1 LISDKA
7 IFLDRDGVI
16 NLLIKNGDKYRSPRN
31 LLEFEINP
39 NFPNFIT
46 TISKYFQFYF
56 VVTNQ
61 PDISRKSLT
70 LKNLDEMHNYIISNV
85 FKFDS
90 ILYCPHLEIV
100 NCECRKPKINLF
112 QSIESNYIFNKSKSW
127 MIGDRWTDIQAGKRF
142 GLKTALLQ
150 TPNSFDGA
158 NFFTKMKNS
167 PTVQADNLTDLGNL
181 IVKNL

>member
-1 LISDKA
+1 MIFDKA

-16 NLLIKNGDKYRSPRN
+16 NLLIKNGDTYRSPRN

-39 NFPNFIT
+39 NFSNFIS

-61 PDISRKSLT
+61 PDISRKFLT
-70 LKNLDEMHNYIISNV
+70 LKNLDDIHNYIISNI
-85 FKFDS
+85 FNFDS
-90 ILYCPHLEIV
+90 ILYCPHLAVV
-100 NCECRKPKINLF
+100 NCECRKPKISLF
-112 QSIESNYIFNKSKSW
+112 QSIESNYIFDKSKSW
-127 MIGDRWTDIQAGKRF
+127 MVGDMWTDIQAGKRF
-142 GLKTALLQ
+142 GLKTALLK

-158 NFFTKMKNS
+158 NSFTKIKNS
-167 PTVQADNLTDLGNL
+167 PTVQADNLKDLGNL